1 MNIQVDIGHPAHV
14 HYLKNFFKIMKGRGH
29 HFLVS
34 SRNRSPA
41 PELLRSYEI
50 DFLDRGK
57 GAENMVGKIL
67 NLPKINYFIYR
78 NAIKHKTDLFVG
90 FMNPYLAHV
99 AHFLKKPSIIFEDT
113 DNASMNHRLYS
124 GFASTIC
131 SPSAFKKDFGKKH
144 IKFNGY
150 LELAYLH
157 PNYFSPDLSV
167 LELLGVKKGEKYA
180 ILRFVKWNANHDLG
194 HTGITPRTRLR
205 QFRSLR
211 NMPGF
216 LFLVSLSCLKS

>member
-1 MNIQVDIGHPAHV
+1 M
-14 HYLKNFFKIMKGRGH
+14 
-29 HFLVS
+29 S
-34 SRNRSPA
+34 S
-41 PELLRSYEI
+41 PEKKKK
-50 DFLDRGK
+50 FP
-57 GAENMVGKIL
+57 VGIVETLWDL
-67 NLPKINYFIYR
+67 N
-78 NAIKHKTDLFVG
+78 
-90 FMNPYLAHV
+90 
-99 AHFLKKPSIIFEDT
+99 
-113 DNASMNHRLYS
+113 
-124 GFASTIC
+124 
-131 SPSAFKKDFGKKH
+131 
-144 IKFNGY
+144 

-216 LFLVSLSCLKS
+216 LFLVSLSCLQS